1 MHNIKPNHSY
11 ARMGD
16 MDCKAALVIH
26 MQPDGDLVVWV
37 GSPYYP
43 STDYREVE
51 FCSIPAGG
59 GRSQHTREA
68 LKNLIEAIQKD
79 NEENPIYINK
89 HKVE

>member
-16 MDCKAALVIH
+16 MDCKAALVVH
-26 MQPDGDLVVWV
+26 MQPDGDLVVWI
-37 GSPYYP
+37 GSPHYP
-43 STDYREVE
+43 SSNIREVE
-51 FCSIPAGG
+51 FCTISAGG
-59 GRSQHTREA
+59 GRSRHTREA

>member
-1 MHNIKPNHSY
+1 MHDIQPNHSY

-16 MDCKAALVIH
+16 MDCQAALVVH
-26 MQPDGDLVVWV
+26 MQPDGDLVVWI

-43 STDYREVE
+43 NSEVREVE

-59 GRSQHTREA
+59 GRSRHTREA

-79 NEENPIYINK
+79 NEECPIYINK

>member
-1 MHNIKPNHSY
+1 MRDIKATRSY
-11 ARMGD
+11 SRMGD
-16 MDCKAALVIH
+16 MDCTAALVVH
-26 MQPDGDLVVWV
+26 MQPDGDFVVWV

-43 STDYREVE
+43 SADYREVE
-51 FCSIPAGG
+51 FCTIPDGG
-59 GRSQHTREA
+59 GRSRHTREA